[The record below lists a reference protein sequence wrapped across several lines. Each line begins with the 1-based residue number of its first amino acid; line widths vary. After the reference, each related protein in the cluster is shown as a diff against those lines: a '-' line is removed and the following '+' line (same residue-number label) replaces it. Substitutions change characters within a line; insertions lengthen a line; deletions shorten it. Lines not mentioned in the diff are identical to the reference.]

1 MINTI
6 QIGPLT
12 LHIYGIM
19 TALGYLSA
27 FIISEIR
34 AKKKG
39 MDTDIL

>member
-1 MINTI
+1 MINNI

-12 LHIYGIM
+12 LHVYGIM

-34 AKKKG
+34 AKRKG
-39 MDTDIL
+39 MDEKK